1 MKLFPWVK
9 LDPKTV
15 VTIDKVYKD
24 DIKAKFVKVCTN
36 AHSCRDKDGNIVAY
50 KREDYSKWSKE
61 FYEKGENYFYTE
73 SVDPKK
79 PFGAKRLCDP
89 KYEWRL
95 VEALTEEEYRRL
107 FDET

>member
-15 VTIDKVYKD
+15 VTVDKVYKD

-50 KREDYSKWSKE
+50 K
-61 FYEKGENYFYTE
+61 EKITRN
-73 SVDPKK
+73 
-79 PFGAKRLCDP
+79 GAKNFTKRVRIIFTQSPWILKSHLVQKDSAILSMNGDLSRL
-89 KYEWRL
+89 
-95 VEALTEEEYRRL
+95 
-107 FDET
+107 